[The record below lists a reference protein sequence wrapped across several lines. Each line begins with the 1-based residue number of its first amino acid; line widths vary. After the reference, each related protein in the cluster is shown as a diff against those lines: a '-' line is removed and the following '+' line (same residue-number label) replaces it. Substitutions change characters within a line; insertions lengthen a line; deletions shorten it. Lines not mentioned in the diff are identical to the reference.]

1 MGISTP
7 ELAVSLACALDP
19 VLFAETMLGFKPDE
33 WQAKALRST
42 AKQTILNCSRQ
53 SGKSTT
59 TAALALHTALFRP
72 GSLILLVSPS
82 LRQSRELFVKVTGFL
97 KALNHRPK
105 LDEDNKLSITLENK
119 SRVISLPS
127 SPETIRGFSAVDL
140 LIEDEAAFCRDDL
153 YRSVRPML
161 AVSDG
166 KLILM
171 STPHGKVGH
180 FYEEWANGD
189 DAEWEKIRVTA
200 HQCPRISPEFL
211 ENERNSLG
219 SLWFNQEFMGIFAER
234 VDSVFSHDVVMES
247 FSSDVK
253 PLFNDD
259 EDWEI
264 D

>member
-1 MGISTP
+1 MGVSML
-7 ELAVSLACALDP
+7 ELASNLACALDP

-33 WQAKALRST
+33 WQAKAMRST
-42 AKQTILNCSRQ
+42 SKQIILNCSRQ

-97 KALNHRPK
+97 KALNHKPK

-119 SRVISLPS
+119 SRVVSLPS

-140 LIEDEAAFCRDDL
+140 VIEDEAAFCQDNL

-161 AVSDG
+161 AVSNG

-171 STPHGKVGH
+171 STPYGKLGH
-180 FYEEWANGD
+180 FYEEWVNGGD
-189 DAEWEKIRVTA
+189 EWEKIKVTA
-200 HQCPRISPEFL
+200 HQCPRITPEFL
-211 ENERNSLG
+211 EGEKNSLG
-219 SLWFNQEFMGIFAER
+219 SLWFNQEYMGIFAER
-234 VDSVFSHDVVMES
+234 IDSVFSHDSIMES

-253 PLFNDD
+253 PLFND

-264 D
+264 N